1 MFFVSFPNLLFLI
14 AVAFFCL
21 VLPLM
26 PLLTVLKDRRDKE
39 KKEKSRNKD
48 RS

>member
-1 MFFVSFPNLLFLI
+1 MFFVSFQKLLILI

>member
-1 MFFVSFPNLLFLI
+1 MFFVSFPKLLILI
-14 AVAFFCL
+14 VVAFFFL
-21 VLPLM
+21 GIPLM
-26 PLLTVLKDRRDKE
+26 TFLTIFKDRRDKE